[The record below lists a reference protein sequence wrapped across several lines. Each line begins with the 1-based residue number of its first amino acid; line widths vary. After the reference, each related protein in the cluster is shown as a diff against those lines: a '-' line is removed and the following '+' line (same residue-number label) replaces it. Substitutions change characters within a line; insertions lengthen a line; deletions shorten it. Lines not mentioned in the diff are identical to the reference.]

1 MKRLLLFCLVI
12 IFIISGCNNK
22 KNNII
27 NINEKVI
34 DDKTET
40 LSNKVIINYPVT
52 TNFQI
57 NEYIK
62 NELVMTSNKIL
73 RILDLVQAVIECQT
87 VDNGTYFSVIYDITI
102 ISLKRYQRFLKT
114 YSFNYEQ
121 NALLYLNDT
130 ELQDVIL
137 PIINDNIHGK
147 LLLDPFTVL
156 QIPYIITPNT
166 IKFFVNDNLSQIIEI
181 NIDKINI
188 SQKKINQEQIK
199 PTKQVVLTFDD
210 GPSNK
215 TTLLLALLRKYNIKA
230 TFFLLGLNA
239 LIYQEEVKQI
249 AQDKHEIG
257 NHSYS
262 HRDLSKANIE
272 TILFEIDQTQEILK
286 EIVGYYPQLF
296 RFPYGAF
303 LSETLEYIRYPIIHW
318 NVDSLDWKDITK
330 EEKMDII
337 FNNIPDKAIIIFH
350 DSYKMDLQLIE
361 EVILKLKDMNYQFIT
376 TFEYFDFRNKEN
388 IITGKIYR

>member
-73 RILDLVQAVIECQT
+73 RIPDLVQAVIEYQT

-188 SQKKINQEQIK
+188 SQKK
-199 PTKQVVLTFDD
+199 
-210 GPSNK
+210 
-215 TTLLLALLRKYNIKA
+215 
-230 TFFLLGLNA
+230 
-239 LIYQEEVKQI
+239 
-249 AQDKHEIG
+249 
-257 NHSYS
+257 
-262 HRDLSKANIE
+262 
-272 TILFEIDQTQEILK
+272 
-286 EIVGYYPQLF
+286 
-296 RFPYGAF
+296 
-303 LSETLEYIRYPIIHW
+303 
-318 NVDSLDWKDITK
+318 
-330 EEKMDII
+330 
-337 FNNIPDKAIIIFH
+337 
-350 DSYKMDLQLIE
+350 
-361 EVILKLKDMNYQFIT
+361 
-376 TFEYFDFRNKEN
+376 
-388 IITGKIYR
+388 

>member
-73 RILDLVQAVIECQT
+73 RIPDLVQAVIEYQT

-102 ISLKRYQRFLKT
+102 ISLRRYQRFLKT

-188 SQKKINQEQIK
+188 SQKKNK
-199 PTKQVVLTFDD
+199 PRT
-210 GPSNK
+210 NK
-215 TTLLLALLRKYNIKA
+215 TKKASCFNI
-230 TFFLLGLNA
+230 
-239 LIYQEEVKQI
+239 
-249 AQDKHEIG
+249 
-257 NHSYS
+257 
-262 HRDLSKANIE
+262 
-272 TILFEIDQTQEILK
+272 
-286 EIVGYYPQLF
+286 
-296 RFPYGAF
+296 
-303 LSETLEYIRYPIIHW
+303 
-318 NVDSLDWKDITK
+318 
-330 EEKMDII
+330 
-337 FNNIPDKAIIIFH
+337 
-350 DSYKMDLQLIE
+350 
-361 EVILKLKDMNYQFIT
+361 
-376 TFEYFDFRNKEN
+376 
-388 IITGKIYR
+388 

>member
-73 RILDLVQAVIECQT
+73 RMPDLVQAVIEYQT

-121 NALLYLNDT
+121 NGLLYLNDT

-188 SQKKINQEQIK
+188 SQKK
-199 PTKQVVLTFDD
+199 
-210 GPSNK
+210 
-215 TTLLLALLRKYNIKA
+215 
-230 TFFLLGLNA
+230 
-239 LIYQEEVKQI
+239 
-249 AQDKHEIG
+249 
-257 NHSYS
+257 
-262 HRDLSKANIE
+262 
-272 TILFEIDQTQEILK
+272 
-286 EIVGYYPQLF
+286 
-296 RFPYGAF
+296 
-303 LSETLEYIRYPIIHW
+303 
-318 NVDSLDWKDITK
+318 
-330 EEKMDII
+330 
-337 FNNIPDKAIIIFH
+337 
-350 DSYKMDLQLIE
+350 
-361 EVILKLKDMNYQFIT
+361 
-376 TFEYFDFRNKEN
+376 
-388 IITGKIYR
+388 

>member
-73 RILDLVQAVIECQT
+73 RIPDLVQAVIEYQT

-181 NIDKINI
+181 NINKINI

-215 TTLLLALLRKYNIKA
+215 TTLLLA
-230 TFFLLGLNA
+230 
-239 LIYQEEVKQI
+239 
-249 AQDKHEIG
+249 
-257 NHSYS
+257 
-262 HRDLSKANIE
+262 
-272 TILFEIDQTQEILK
+272 
-286 EIVGYYPQLF
+286 
-296 RFPYGAF
+296 
-303 LSETLEYIRYPIIHW
+303 
-318 NVDSLDWKDITK
+318 
-330 EEKMDII
+330 
-337 FNNIPDKAIIIFH
+337 
-350 DSYKMDLQLIE
+350 
-361 EVILKLKDMNYQFIT
+361 
-376 TFEYFDFRNKEN
+376 
-388 IITGKIYR
+388 